1 MNLEERKHAFVKL
14 GKRIPEFLKEK
25 EDSIFRIAYAKNKWF
40 DEANIRLAFLG
51 LENYLKE
58 DSLTTWLANYEIQN
72 SKAKNIGVIMAGN
85 IPLVGFHDLLCVLM
99 SGNVLWAKLST
110 KDDFLTKEL
119 INLLLEVAPRF
130 AAQIEIREQIKSADA
145 YIATGS
151 DNSARYFEYY
161 FAKFPRII
169 RKNRSSCA
177 VINGKESTEELHDL
191 GNDVFQYFGLGCRN
205 VSKLFVPKG
214 YNFDKLLDS
223 FHAFAHLAQ
232 NNKYANNYDYTKAI
246 YLLNKEPHLDSGFL
260 LLRETD
266 SLVSPTGVLFY
277 EYYDNEQDLKIII
290 QPQKDKIQCIVSKDA
305 WFETS
310 FSFGAA
316 QKPTLNDYADG
327 EDTMKFLLTLEDN

>member
-1 MNLEERKHAFVKL
+1 MNIEQRINTFSKL
-14 GKRIPEFLKEK
+14 GEAIKQNIETLKK
-25 EDSIFRIAYAKNKWF
+25 GRHNPWF
-40 DEANIRLAFLG
+40 TEANINYAL
-51 LENYLKE
+51 LEISK
-58 DSLTTWLANYEIQN
+58 SLSKDNLEKWLAMYPNLQDIVEP
-72 SKAKNIGVIMAGN
+72 KRVGVITAGN

-99 SGNVLWAKLST
+99 SGNVLWAKLSS
-110 KDDFLTKEL
+110 KDDFLTQEL
-119 INLLLEVAPRF
+119 INLLLEVEPRF
-130 AAQIEIREQIKSADA
+130 AEQIEIREQIKNADA

-177 VINGKESTEELHDL
+177 VINGSETSEELGKL

-214 YNFDKLLDS
+214 YNFDKLLGS
-223 FHAFAHLAQ
+223 FQVFAHLGQ

-277 EYYDNEQDLKIII
+277 EYYENEQGLKKVI
-290 QPQKDKIQCIVSKDA
+290 QAQKDKIQCIVSNRGE
-305 WFETS
+305 FEDS
-310 FSFGAA
+310 FPFGEA
-316 QKPTLNDYADG
+316 QKPLVSDYADG
-327 EDTMKFLLTLEDN
+327 EDTMKFLLALEGESNL

>member
-1 MNLEERKHAFVKL
+1 MNLAERKLAFIKL

-25 EDSIFRIAYAKNKWF
+25 GDSIFRIAYAKNKWF
-40 DEANIRLAFLG
+40 DEQNIRLAFSG
-51 LENYLKE
+51 LENYLTEK
-58 DSLTTWLANYEIQN
+58 SLNNWLANYKIQN
-72 SKAKNIGVIMAGN
+72 PKAKNIGVILAGN
-85 IPLVGFHDLLCVLM
+85 IPLVGFHDMLCVLM
-99 SGNVLWAKLST
+99 SGNVLWAKLSA
-110 KDDFLTKEL
+110 KDDFLTQEL
-119 INLLLEVAPRF
+119 INLLLEVEPRF
-130 AAQIEIREQIKSADA
+130 SEQIEIREQIKNADA

-161 FAKFPRII
+161 FSNFPRII
-169 RKNRSSCA
+169 RKNRTSCA
-177 VINGKESTEELHDL
+177 VINGNETTEELHHL

-205 VSKLFVPKG
+205 VSKLFLPKG

-277 EYYDNEQDLKIII
+277 EYYEDEKSLQKVIDS
-290 QPQKDKIQCIVSKDA
+290 QKDKIQCIVSSRA
-305 WFETS
+305 EFENS
-310 FSFGAA
+310 FAFGEA
-316 QKPTLNDYADG
+316 QKPTLSDYADG
-327 EDTMKFLLTLEDN
+327 EDTMRFLLNL